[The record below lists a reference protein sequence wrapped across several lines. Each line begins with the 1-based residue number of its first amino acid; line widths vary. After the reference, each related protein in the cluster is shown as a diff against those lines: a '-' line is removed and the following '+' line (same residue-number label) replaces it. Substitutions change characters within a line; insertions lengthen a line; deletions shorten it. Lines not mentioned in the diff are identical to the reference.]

1 LCVHYL
7 DFLADADNSLPDMA
21 RSAISTTLLRPATIR
36 WWKRPNEP
44 AVERE
49 DLEAM
54 GIMLMRMDVK
64 LDRILEVLE
73 DDDGWEEEEAED

>member
-1 LCVHYL
+1 
-7 DFLADADNSLPDMA
+7 
-21 RSAISTTLLRPATIR
+21 
-36 WWKRPNEP
+36 
-44 AVERE
+44 
-49 DLEAM
+49 M

>member
-1 LCVHYL
+1 MV
-7 DFLADADNSLPDMA
+7 
-21 RSAISTTLLRPATIR
+21 

-73 DDDGWEEEEAED
+73 DDDGWEEEETED